1 MATHDNDTSE
11 LGQAIQDV
19 TEKASLLIREEIEL
33 AKTEVLEKTTTLI
46 KCAVV
51 GIIAGVF
58 AVFGLIYLLH
68 ALAWLIWEII
78 EGDVNS
84 PWLGYLI
91 VAVLLFVF
99 GAIAALLAAR
109 FLKRGAPPTPQMAIE
124 EGKLIKETV
133 TSAHPAAIQG
143 PRDVPATREEV
154 RS

>member
-1 MATHDNDTSE
+1 MANDTDTSD

-19 TEKASLLIREEIEL
+19 SEKASLLIREEIEL
-33 AKTEVLEKTTTLI
+33 AKTEMTEKAMKLL
-46 KCAVV
+46 KGAVV
-51 GIIAGVF
+51 GIAAGIF

-68 ALAWLIWEII
+68 ALAWLIWQVI

-99 GAIAALLAAR
+99 GVIAGLLAAR
-109 FLKRGAPPTPQMAIE
+109 FFKRGAPPTPQMAIE

-133 TSAHPAAIQG
+133 TSQHPAAVQG
-143 PRDVPATREEV
+143 PREEV

>member
-1 MATHDNDTSE
+1 MANDNDTSD

-19 TEKASLLIREEIEL
+19 TETASLLIREEIEL
-33 AKTEVLEKTTTLI
+33 AKTEVLENVTKLI
-46 KCAVV
+46 KGAVV
-51 GIIAGVF
+51 GIVAGIF

-68 ALAWLIWEII
+68 SLAWLIWEVI

-99 GAIAALLAAR
+99 GALAGLLAYR
-109 FLKRGAPPTPQMAIE
+109 FVRRGAPPTPKMAIE

-133 TSAHPAAIQG
+133 TSAHPASLQG

>member
-1 MATHDNDTSE
+1 MANYNDTSD

-19 TEKASLLIREEIEL
+19 SDKASLLIREEIEL
-33 AKTEVLEKTTTLI
+33 AKTEVLEKGTTLV
-46 KCAVV
+46 KGAVV

-68 ALAWLIWEII
+68 ALAWLIWELI

-91 VAVLLFVF
+91 VAVVLFVV
-99 GAIAALLAAR
+99 GAIAGLLAAR
-109 FLKRGAPPTPQMAIE
+109 FMKRGAPPTPQMAIE

-133 TSAHPAAIQG
+133 TSTHPAAIQG

-154 RS
+154 RG

>member
-1 MATHDNDTSE
+1 MANDNDTSD
-11 LGQAIQDV
+11 LGQAIQDI

-33 AKTEVLEKTTTLI
+33 AKTEVMDSTKKLLTG
-46 KCAVV
+46 AVV
-51 GIIAGVF
+51 GITAGIF

-68 ALAWLIWEII
+68 SLAWLIWELI

-99 GAIAALLAAR
+99 GAIAALVAFRLI
-109 FLKRGAPPTPQMAIE
+109 KRGSPPVPQMAIE

-133 TSAHPAAIQG
+133 TSAHPASLQG

-154 RS
+154 RG